1 MLRRRWLLGLLILQ
15 SISSVV
21 LDSYQD
27 LLKEHIV
34 VTFFL
39 TMLVRCQPCLTAAT
53 THVYRPCSHTL
64 APDCRPAA
72 KAGRP
77 G

>member
-1 MLRRRWLLGLLILQ
+1 MRRRWLLGLLILQ

-39 TMLVRCQPCLTAAT
+39 TMLVRAPLGLYWAT
-53 THVYRPCSHTL
+53 T
-64 APDCRPAA
+64 
-72 KAGRP
+72 
-77 G
+77 

>member
-1 MLRRRWLLGLLILQ
+1 MGQAGPGRRWLLGLLILQ

-27 LLKEHIV
+27 LLREHIV

-39 TMLVRCQPCLTAAT
+39 TMLVRSCDTFQCPLHSSLSPHRHHLT
-53 THVYRPCSHTL
+53 YFQL
-64 APDCRPAA
+64 ARL
-72 KAGRP
+72 
-77 G
+77 

>member
-1 MLRRRWLLGLLILQ
+1 LNLVSDAQLGCRRWLLGLLILQ

-39 TMLVRCQPCLTAAT
+39 TMLAR
-53 THVYRPCSHTL
+53 
-64 APDCRPAA
+64 
-72 KAGRP
+72 
-77 G
+77 